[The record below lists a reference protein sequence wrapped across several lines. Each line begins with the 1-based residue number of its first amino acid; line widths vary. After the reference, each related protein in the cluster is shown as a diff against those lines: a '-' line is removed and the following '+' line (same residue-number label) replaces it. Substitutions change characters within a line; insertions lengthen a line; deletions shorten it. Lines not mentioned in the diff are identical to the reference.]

1 MLLTKSEYKSTNPA
15 LHDDIQKVYD
25 AYFKPETPYP
35 HRSFHYQNATNY
47 GYTDF
52 EERDFYGKRE
62 MTADEYVAFSGT
74 HCDHMVIA
82 EPYKTKFFEGLRA
95 AVLAHGNKI
104 IFNDTYVMYLTKK
117 PEA

>member
-1 MLLTKSEYKSTNPA
+1 MVSPLTATGFINKKGEFKNG
-15 LHDDIQKVYD
+15 IQN
-25 AYFKPETPYP
+25 P

-47 GYTDF
+47 GYVDF

-82 EPYKTKFFEGLRA
+82 EPYKTKFFEGLHN

-104 IFNDTYVMYLTKK
+104 IFNDTYVMYLVKK
-117 PEA
+117 PVNL